1 MLKRR
6 QQITENLKEIF
17 SCIRRI
23 VYVWQLMVCSANAT
37 IGGKREHQMHIKL
50 YGQLLLFCP
59 GARTFKVVCIDF
71 LKSFYTSQ
79 QEEEARPVLTTDA
92 CLSCAHSKAC
102 LINYPRA
109 RHKPISYF
117 INIFFYFVTF
127 FYYKN
132 SAASNNTQF
141 LIF

>member
-1 MLKRR
+1 M
-6 QQITENLKEIF
+6 
-17 SCIRRI
+17 
-23 VYVWQLMVCSANAT
+23 T
-37 IGGKREHQMHIKL
+37 INCVPCECHNRGEREHQMHIKL

-71 LKSFYTSQ
+71 LKSLYTSQ

-109 RHKPISYF
+109 RHKPCQVASAEYVIWF
-117 INIFFYFVTF
+117 FLFYFLLLF